1 MTGCCQGGGKE
12 TKRRGVQALE
22 MHLDEG
28 ASSRGYAGAPTAA
41 TALRFSVL
49 YEIVQFFENH
59 SSTSVYTSPCL
70 YRDIEQTRFKKDF
83 LSGQPSGVAVKFVFS
98 TSVVLGSLVRIPATD
113 IRTTYQAMQWQH
125 PTYKAEEDGHGCEL
139 RASLPQQKEEDRR

>member
-1 MTGCCQGGGKE
+1 MWGGGRGEPGVWPTTGCCQGGGKE

-59 SSTSVYTSPCL
+59 SSTSVYTSPCP
-70 YRDIEQTRFKKDF
+70 YRDIDRQ
-83 LSGQPSGVAVKFVFS
+83 
-98 TSVVLGSLVRIPATD
+98 GSRKIS
-113 IRTTYQAMQWQH
+113 
-125 PTYKAEEDGHGCEL
+125 C
-139 RASLPQQKEEDRR
+139 RASPVV